1 MSTAVVTGAAGQ
13 DGYLVTERLL
23 VEGVRVHATVHRE
36 DSVGKLSTLRPASR
50 LTTHV
55 IDLRHPAPLA
65 ALVAELRPDE
75 LYNLAGQS
83 SVSASFGDPSDTWR
97 TNADAVQVLL
107 EAIRTHSPDTRMYQ
121 ASSSEMFGSLA
132 GGTVVHDEDSP
143 MQPQS
148 PYAAAKAAAH
158 LLCDAYRRA
167 YDLRIA
173 CGIVFNHESR
183 RRSSGF
189 LTRKVVDHVRRLRNL
204 GASDLRREPP
214 LLVGNLAAQR
224 DWGFAQD
231 YADGMIRIA
240 RQIPTRAQ
248 VLGAPREDDVA
259 LNYRDYVLGTGKLH
273 SVWQLIDRAFTL
285 AGLPLVWDRES
296 PDPTRW
302 TAVLRD
308 AGTTAVLVDPMLTR
322 PSDPAA
328 IRADA
333 ARARRELGWDPRTG
347 VDVFLADMLDA

>member
-1 MSTAVVTGAAGQ
+1 MKTAVVTGAAGQ
-13 DGYLVTERLL
+13 DGYFLTERLL
-23 VEGVRVHATVHRE
+23 AEGVRVHATVHRE
-36 DSVGKLSTLRPASR
+36 DSVGKLSTLGPASR

-55 IDLRHPAPLA
+55 MDLRRPA
-65 ALVAELRPDE
+65 ALATLVADLQPEE
-75 LYNLAGQS
+75 IYNLAGQS
-83 SVSASFGDPSDTWR
+83 SVSASFANPADTWR
-97 TNADAVQVLL
+97 TNADAVQVVL
-107 EAIRTHSPDTRMYQ
+107 EAIRTHSRDTRMYQ

-148 PYAAAKAAAH
+148 PYAAAKASAH

-189 LTRKVVDHVRRLRNL
+189 LTRKVVDHVRQLRSL
-204 GASDLRREPP
+204 GPGDLRRAPS

-224 DWGFAQD
+224 DWGFAPD

-240 RQIPTRAQ
+240 RQIATRGE
-248 VLGAPREDDVA
+248 VLGQPPEDDVA
-259 LNYRDYVLGTGKLH
+259 PNYRDYVLGTGTLH
-273 SVWQLIDRAFTL
+273 SVWQLIDRAFAL
-285 AGLPLVWDRES
+285 AGLPLEWDRES

-308 AGTTAVLVDPMLTR
+308 VGTTAVLVDPMLTR
-322 PSDPAA
+322 PSDPVA

-333 ARARRELGWDPRTG
+333 TRARRELGWDPRTG